1 MKKQMLLVVG
11 ILGLCLSF
19 SAQAEETVTEKI
31 ETSANKTADAVK
43 KTYRS
48 AKDKTCE
55 MVNGKMECAAK
66 KLKHTGQNAMDKV
79 ETKATEVK
87 NEVSK

>member
-1 MKKQMLLVVG
+1 MKKQMLLVAG
-11 ILGLCLSF
+11 ILSLCLIF

-31 ETSANKTADAVK
+31 ETQTNKATDSVK

-55 MVNGKMECAAK
+55 MVNGKMECAVK
-66 KLKHTGQNAMDKV
+66 KLKHKGQNAMDKV
-79 ETKATEVK
+79 ETKATEIK
-87 NEVSK
+87 NEATK

>member
-1 MKKQMLLVVG
+1 MNKKMLLVAS
-11 ILGLCLSF
+11 ILCLGVVF
-19 SAQAEETVTEKI
+19 NAQAEETVTEKI
-31 ETSANKTADAVK
+31 ETQGNKTADAVK

-79 ETKATEVK
+79 ETKSTEVK

>member
-1 MKKQMLLVVG
+1 MLLVAG
-11 ILGLCLSF
+11 ILSLCLAF
-19 SAQAEETVTEKI
+19 TAQAEETVTEKI
-31 ETSANKTADAVK
+31 ETQANKTTDAVK

-66 KLKHTGQNAMDKV
+66 KLKHKGQNAMDKV